1 MGSFDYMK
9 SIANQ
14 IHHHLQGAERVIVI
28 PHKNP
33 DGDALGSVSAI
44 CDYLVEHN
52 VTPEIFCATPVEE
65 KYTFLNHI
73 LSVTNDPSI
82 FSDESIKTI
91 VVVDSGDLGYAG
103 VAQYLKNRSFRI
115 VNIDHHPTNE
125 QYGEWNLVIP
135 TASSTTEIIYHYFKM
150 NSIAITPNRATALL
164 TGLITDTDNFS
175 NPATTIHSLNIA
187 SELMLRGGSLKSI
200 KPLTAQNKTL
210 RSLKL
215 WGVVLSRLTR
225 DENTGITYTYLKLSD
240 LEKAGV
246 GESESE
252 GIANFL
258 SNLGQDS
265 VSLILKE
272 TEDGKIKGS
281 FRTTSDAT
289 DVSLLAKKLGGGGHK
304 KAAGF
309 TIGGTIEE
317 ALKKILTKE

>member
-1 MGSFDYMK
+1 MK

-14 IHHHLQGAERVIVI
+14 IHSHLQKVDQAIVV

-44 CDYLVEHN
+44 SDYLLQHN
-52 VTPEIFCATPVEE
+52 VIPYIFCATPVEE
-65 KYTFLNHI
+65 KYTFLNHVQNI
-73 LSVTNDPSI
+73 THDPSI
-82 FSDESIKTI
+82 FNNPEITTV

-103 VAQYLKNRSFRI
+103 VAQFLKGKPYRI

-125 QYGEWNLVIP
+125 QYGEWNLVMP
-135 TASSTTEIIYHYFKM
+135 TASSTTEIIYHYFKH
-150 NSIAITPNRATALL
+150 NSINITPTRATALL
-164 TGLITDTDNFS
+164 TGLVTDTDNFS

-187 SELMLRGGSLKSI
+187 SELMLRGGSLKSV
-200 KPLTAQNKTL
+200 KTLTAQNKTL

-215 WGVVLSRLTR
+215 WGIVLSRLTR

-240 LEKAGV
+240 LVEAGV

-252 GIANFL
+252 GIVNFL

-281 FRTTSDAT
+281 FRTTSDDH

-309 TIGGTIEE
+309 TVDGTIQSV
-317 ALKKILTKE
+317 LKQILTKE